1 MVYWFLAIAMALA
14 HGLLAVFLVFGAP
27 VAARRPRV
35 MRWYLAML
43 VPTAAVNILGL
54 PCPLT
59 VWEKDFWRLAGET
72 PYRGGFISHYFV
84 EPFYAPGLGPSG
96 ETALLIAMVLWCL
109 PWLLY
114 PAVSRSRRSDSE
126 VDGRLPTNQPIVE
139 HRSRCSGPAGGRIS

>member
-1 MVYWFLAIAMALA
+1 MVYWSLAIAMALA

-27 VAARRPRV
+27 VAAHRPRV

-43 VPTAAVNILGL
+43 APTAAVNILSL

-84 EPFYAPGLGPSG
+84 EPFYAPGLSPSG

-114 PAVSRSRRSDSE
+114 PTVSRTRRADAGSIADIGEQNLVDEPLVYSTHSE
-126 VDGRLPTNQPIVE
+126 E
-139 HRSRCSGPAGGRIS
+139 

>member
-1 MVYWFLAIAMALA
+1 MGPWLLAIATALA

-27 VAARRPRV
+27 VAARRPLV

-43 VPTAAVNILGL
+43 VPTAAVNILSM

-59 VWEKDFWRLAGET
+59 VWEKYFWRLAGET

-84 EPFYAPGLGPSG
+84 EPFHSPGLSPGG
-96 ETALLIAMVLWCL
+96 ETALLVAMVLWCL

-114 PAVSRSRRSDSE
+114 PAVNRLRRSRDSATIE
-126 VDGRLPTNQPIVE
+126 PDTNAEFLQ
-139 HRSRCSGPAGGRIS
+139 AGDH

>member
-1 MVYWFLAIAMALA
+1 MVYWSLAIAMALA

-27 VAARRPRV
+27 LAARRPLV

-43 VPTAAVNILGL
+43 VPTAAVNILSL
-54 PCPLT
+54 PCPLS

-84 EPFYAPGLGPSG
+84 EPYYAPGLSPGG
-96 ETALLIAMVLWCL
+96 ETALLVAMVLWCS

-114 PAVSRSRRSDSE
+114 YAVSRNRRTDARPTVDSAHVGE
-126 VDGRLPTNQPIVE
+126 QDLDGEPLVYSTQSE
-139 HRSRCSGPAGGRIS
+139 E